1 MVAKSGCGRCEDSV
15 FQCCCISQSS
25 ARHRINRGTGDAVG
39 RIGDSE
45 VLWEQGRVV
54 VTIQVNGITAALYM
68 SEMVTIETNHH
79 FQGLHSY
86 FLSSNS
92 FSR

>member
-1 MVAKSGCGRCEDSV
+1 M
-15 FQCCCISQSS
+15 
-25 ARHRINRGTGDAVG
+25 
-39 RIGDSE
+39 
-45 VLWEQGRVV
+45 LWEQGRVV